1 MNQNYTYPDLIIL
14 GSTGSVGT
22 QAADVARGHGIPVRG
37 VTAHRDV
44 AALEAQIREFHP
56 DFAVMTDET
65 AAADLKIRVA
75 DTHTKVLSGF
85 DGIREMLS
93 TVTTDNPMGITVENS
108 ILGEAGLAPTL
119 YTLEAGHRL
128 ALANKESLVVGGEL
142 VMSLCRATG
151 QEILPVDSEHCAIFQ
166 CMRAGRPEEVRKIW
180 LTASGG
186 PFYGYTKEQLAS
198 VTKAQTLAHPTW
210 KMGAKITVDSA
221 TLMNKGFEVIEAVH
235 LFGVDP
241 ENVTVVVHRE
251 SMIHS
256 MVEYTD
262 YSIIAQMSVP
272 DMRHCVQYALTH
284 PYRSSAEGVMQ
295 PLDLFSVGQ
304 LTFARPDTETFPL
317 LRLAMD
323 AISLG
328 GAVPAVLNAA
338 NEVVVAAF
346 LAEKIRF
353 CEISEC
359 VSRVVEDM
367 KSVSDW
373 HSYDS
378 IMEADNLARQSARA
392 LIGHMA

>member
-1 MNQNYTYPDLIIL
+1 
-14 GSTGSVGT
+14 
-22 QAADVARGHGIPVRG
+22 
-37 VTAHRDV
+37 
-44 AALEAQIREFHP
+44 
-56 DFAVMTDET
+56 
-65 AAADLKIRVA
+65 
-75 DTHTKVLSGF
+75 
-85 DGIREMLS
+85 
-93 TVTTDNPMGITVENS
+93 
-108 ILGEAGLAPTL
+108 
-119 YTLEAGHRL
+119 
-128 ALANKESLVVGGEL
+128 
-142 VMSLCRATG
+142 
-151 QEILPVDSEHCAIFQ
+151 
-166 CMRAGRPEEVRKIW
+166 
-180 LTASGG
+180 
-186 PFYGYTKEQLAS
+186 
-198 VTKAQTLAHPTW
+198 
-210 KMGAKITVDSA
+210 MGAKITVDSA